1 MSKLITENEAL
12 IWASGHF
19 LCEHLPED
27 FINWEEEQVDRF
39 ILDNVWQ
46 PFEGYP
52 AEDVWEII
60 DSLASDFRQSV
71 NDKLK
76 EVTHETSN

>member
-19 LCEHLPED
+19 LCEHFPED
-27 FINWEEEQVDRF
+27 FEDWEEEQVNQF
-39 ILDNVWQ
+39 ILGNVWQ
-46 PFEGYP
+46 PFENYS
-52 AEDVWEII
+52 ADDVWEII

-71 NDKLK
+71 NDKLR
-76 EVTHETSN
+76 ELNDEI

>member
-19 LCEHLPED
+19 LCEHFPED

-46 PFEGYP
+46 PFEGYS

-60 DSLASDFRQSV
+60 DSLASDFKQSV
-71 NDKLK
+71 NHKLK
-76 EVTHETSN
+76 ELNDEI

>member
-19 LCEHLPED
+19 LCEHFPED

-46 PFEGYP
+46 PFEGYS
-52 AEDVWEII
+52 AEDVWENI
-60 DSLASDFRQSV
+60 DNLAYDFKQSV
-71 NDKLK
+71 NNKLK
-76 EVTHETSN
+76 EVSDEI

>member
-19 LCEHLPED
+19 LCEHFPED
-27 FINWEEEQVDRF
+27 FINWEEEQVDKF

-46 PFEGYP
+46 PFKGYS

-60 DSLASDFRQSV
+60 DSLASDFKQSV

-76 EVTHETSN
+76 ELNDEI

>member
-1 MSKLITENEAL
+1 MNKLITENEAL

-19 LCEHLPED
+19 LCEHFPED
-27 FINWEEEQVDRF
+27 FVNWEEEQVDRF

-46 PFEGYP
+46 PFEGYS

-60 DSLASDFRQSV
+60 DSLASDFKQSV
-71 NDKLK
+71 NHKLK
-76 EVTHETSN
+76 ELNDEI

>member
-19 LCEHLPED
+19 LCEHFPED
-27 FINWEEEQVDRF
+27 FINWEEEQVDKF

-46 PFEGYP
+46 PFEGYS
-52 AEDVWEII
+52 AKDVWENI
-60 DSLASDFRQSV
+60 DNLAYDFKQSV
-71 NDKLK
+71 NNKLK
-76 EVTHETSN
+76 EVSDEI

>member
-19 LCEHLPED
+19 LCEHFPED
-27 FINWEEEQVDRF
+27 FINWEEEQVDKF

-46 PFEGYP
+46 PFEGYS

-60 DSLASDFRQSV
+60 DSLASDFKQSV
-71 NDKLK
+71 NHKLK
-76 EVTHETSN
+76 ELNDEI

>member
-19 LCEHLPED
+19 LCEHFPED
-27 FINWEEEQVDRF
+27 FINWEEEQVDKF

-46 PFEGYP
+46 PFEGYS
-52 AEDVWEII
+52 AEDVWENI
-60 DSLASDFRQSV
+60 DNLAYDFKQSV
-71 NDKLK
+71 NNKLK
-76 EVTHETSN
+76 EVSDEI

>member
-1 MSKLITENEAL
+1 MNKLITENEAL

-19 LCEHLPED
+19 LCEHFPED
-27 FINWEEEQVDRF
+27 FVNWEEEQVDRF

-46 PFEGYP
+46 PFEGYS
-52 AEDVWEII
+52 AEDVWENI
-60 DSLASDFRQSV
+60 DNLACDFRQTI

-76 EVTHETSN
+76 ER

>member
-19 LCEHLPED
+19 LCEQFPED
-27 FINWEEEQVDRF
+27 FINWEEEQVDKF

-46 PFEGYP
+46 PFEGYS
-52 AEDVWEII
+52 AEDVWENI
-60 DSLASDFRQSV
+60 DNLAYDFRQSV
-71 NDKLK
+71 NNKLK
-76 EVTHETSN
+76 EVKDEI

>member
-1 MSKLITENEAL
+1 MSRLITDNEAL

-19 LCEHLPED
+19 LCNHFPED
-27 FINWEEEQVDRF
+27 FINWEEEQVNKF

-46 PFEGYP
+46 PFEGYS
-52 AEDVWEII
+52 AEDVWENI
-60 DSLASDFRQSV
+60 DNLACDFKQTM

-76 EVTHETSN
+76 KVNDE

>member
-1 MSKLITENEAL
+1 MNKLITENEAL

-19 LCEHLPED
+19 LCEHFPED
-27 FINWEEEQVDRF
+27 FINWEEEQVDKF

-46 PFEGYP
+46 PFEGYS

-60 DSLASDFRQSV
+60 DSLASDFKQSV
-71 NDKLK
+71 NHKLK
-76 EVTHETSN
+76 ELNDEI